1 MAKKYDFFVQIR
13 KRSYFVEKDKVV
25 GIRGIPT
32 NHLNIWVCIDKV
44 LGRAAARRTA
54 PKLPRVIWVGPC
66 AGGNKWVPGRAA
78 SGGALA
84 LKPPRATRTT
94 TESTDFQKKK
104 PSRPVYIARPVASIY
119 KPSREGEINSTL

>member
-32 NHLNIWVCIDKV
+32 NHLNIRVCIDKV

-54 PKLPRVIWVGPC
+54 PKLPRVIWTSPC
-66 AGGNKWVPGRAA
+66 AGGNKWGSGRAA

-84 LKPPRATRTT
+84 LQRHPNYDRVHGF
-94 TESTDFQKKK
+94 SKKK
-104 PSRPVYIARPVASIY
+104 
-119 KPSREGEINSTL
+119 